1 LLFLLDSNA
10 VSDLMRKNPRVAA
23 QLAVL
28 GPNDKVVISARS
40 FGARFSTGLPA
51 FRKVVGART

>member
-10 VSDLMRKNPRVAA
+10 VSDLMRKNPRVEA

-28 GPNDKVVISARS
+28 VRT
-40 FGARFSTGLPA
+40 TG
-51 FRKVVGART
+51 